1 MPSDEPDQEVWITL
15 RLKGSMPLSSN
26 AEHEAGHLVKRIEA
40 FLLETQKLK
49 NPSLWNRIFR
59 RQVRDPAF
67 SLSQPA
73 EIIEIEEESEIY
85 DTEQTVF

>member
-1 MPSDEPDQEVWITL
+1 MTSDEPDQEVWITL
-15 RLKGSMPLSSN
+15 RLKGSIPLSSN
-26 AEHEAGHLVKRIEA
+26 AEHETGHLVKRIEA
-40 FLLETQKLK
+40 FLLETPKIK
-49 NPSLWNRIFR
+49 NPSLWEKIFR
-59 RQVRDPAF
+59 RQVRDRAF

>member
-1 MPSDEPDQEVWITL
+1 
-15 RLKGSMPLSSN
+15 MPLSSN
-26 AEHEAGHLVKRIEA
+26 ADHAAGDLVKRIEA
-40 FLLETQKLK
+40 FLLETHKVK
-49 NPSLWNRIFR
+49 NPSLCDRIFG
-59 RQVRDPAF
+59 RQVRDHAF

>member
-1 MPSDEPDQEVWITL
+1 MTSDEPDQEVWITL

-26 AEHEAGHLVKRIEA
+26 ADHAAGHLVKRIEA
-40 FLLETQKLK
+40 FLLETDEIKI
-49 NPSLWNRIFR
+49 PTLWEKIFR
-59 RQVRDPAF
+59 RQVRDHAF